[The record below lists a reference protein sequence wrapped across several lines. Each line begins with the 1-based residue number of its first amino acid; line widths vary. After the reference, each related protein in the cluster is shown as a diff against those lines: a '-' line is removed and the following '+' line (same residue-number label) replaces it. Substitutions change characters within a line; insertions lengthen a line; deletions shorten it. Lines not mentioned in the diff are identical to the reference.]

1 MPRLALPAAAVLAA
15 GLLIGQ
21 AEAETVRIAIGHQST
36 CFDTYTGGIIVKELN
51 LLPKFLPHDG
61 KYKDAT
67 YDIGFSDY
75 TSGPPITNMMLA
87 NKLDIGVMGDYPLI
101 VNGAK
106 FQETDSLR
114 TLYVSGTGYN
124 LKGSGNAGC
133 NSWSAAVILRDDQI
147 DFTDIVTTKK
157 MCGKPEMKAE
167 DAFLTSLRSAKR
179 WHVDGDKL
187 IIEGDAARLMLKPG
201 VAELKV
207 EKKPAK
213 RRPR

>member
-1 MPRLALPAAAVLAA
+1 MMRWMLLLLLAA
-15 GLLIGQ
+15 LAAPALAQNAARFSMGQSYKAISISGFDVQNKGL
-21 AEAETVRIAIGHQST
+21 S
-36 CFDTYTGGIIVKELN
+36 
-51 LLPKFLPHDG
+51 LLVSKG
-61 KYKDAT
+61 
-67 YDIGFSDY
+67 
-75 TSGPPITNMMLA
+75 SGN
-87 NKLDIGVMGDYPLI
+87 D
-101 VNGAK
+101 
-106 FQETDSLR
+106 E
-114 TLYVSGTGYN
+114 

-133 NSWSAAVILRDDQI
+133 NSWSATVILRDDQI
-147 DFTDIVTTKK
+147 DFTNIVTTKK
-157 MCGKPEMKAE
+157 MCGKAEMKAE